1 MITSLAPT
9 VSSTF
14 TNLIAQIGVLVAFYY
29 GITGLACAW
38 AYRKILFESATIFF
52 LAGLLPFAGGIFL
65 FWVVYQVIVQG
76 GVGTSLPILITFG
89 LGIPL
94 VLAARL
100 LGSADFFHRKMVAYS
115 GK

>member
-1 MITSLAPT
+1 VDVTSGQLQGRGTLAKVEGPT
-9 VSSTF
+9 LKADT
-14 TNLIAQIGVLVAFYY
+14 L
-29 GITGLACAW
+29 GLFDTT
-38 AYRKILFESATIFF
+38 KILFESATNFF
-52 LAGLLPFAGGIFL
+52 LAGLLPLAGGIFL

-100 LGSADFFHRKMVAYS
+100 LGSADFFDRKMVAYS